1 MRLQRT
7 ITENLLQA
15 LDEYPIVALF
25 GIRQA
30 GKTTLVQSLRL
41 PNKEMLYL
49 DLERESDVRRL
60 ASPELFLSQYKD
72 SCVII
77 DEAQRM
83 PSLFPL
89 LRSLVD
95 ENRTTG
101 RFILL
106 GSASPLLKRGVSE
119 SLAGRIAYFDLTP
132 FHRAELLADSSVNAN
147 EDAFSLMQLWLR
159 GGFPSSFL
167 AKSESGSLRWRRNFI
182 RTYIER
188 DLSQLILST
197 TGSNSAGR
205 FSDAL
210 AMRLWRML
218 AHYQGSVLNASEL
231 AVSLGVSAPTV
242 TRYIDLLDDAAIVR
256 RIPPYL
262 ANTKKRLVKSPKIY
276 IRDSGLLHAL
286 ADIPTLHAL
295 QGHPILGQSF
305 EGFVIEQ
312 ITTFLAERGEHRFET
327 CFYRTQNGNECDM
340 VVLKNG
346 EPLCSVEIKY
356 SDAPRLTKGHA
367 LALEDLQTPHNYVII
382 PQGASYLA
390 REKTRI
396 CSLDEFLLRWLPMYV

>member
-1 MRLQRT
+1 MILQRT
-7 ITENLLQA
+7 IRKNLLEA
-15 LDEYPIVALF
+15 LEEYPIVALF

-30 GKTTLVQSLRL
+30 GKTTLVKSLSL
-41 PNKEMLYL
+41 PNKSILYL

-60 ASPELFLSQYKD
+60 ASPELFLSQHND
-72 SCVII
+72 SCVVI

-83 PSLFPL
+83 PELFPL

-132 FHRAELLADSSVNAN
+132 FHRAELLATSSDNAHD
-147 EDAFSLMQLWLR
+147 EEFSLMRHWLR
-159 GGFPSSFL
+159 GGFPTAFL
-167 AKSESGSLRWRRNFI
+167 ANSDAASMRWRRNFI

-188 DLSQLILST
+188 DLPQLLVST
-197 TGSNSAGR
+197 TDNNTAGR

-218 AHYQGSVLNASEL
+218 AHYQGSILNASEL
-231 AVSLGVSAPTV
+231 ASSLGVSAPTV
-242 TRYIDLLDDAAIVR
+242 TRYIDILEDAAILR
-256 RIPPYL
+256 RVPPYL

-276 IRDSGLLHAL
+276 LRDSGLLHAI

-295 QGHPILGQSF
+295 QGHPLLGQSF
-305 EGFVIEQ
+305 EGFVIEN
-312 ITTFLAERGEHRFET
+312 ITTFLAEQGENRFET

-340 VVLKNG
+340 VILKNG
-346 EPLCSVEIKY
+346 EPYCSVEIKY

-367 LALEDLQTPHNYVII
+367 LALEDLQTSHNYVIV
-382 PQGASYLA
+382 PQGASYLV
-390 REKTRI
+390 RENTRV
-396 CSLDEFLLRWLPMYV
+396 CSLDEFLLSWLPMYL